1 MQTSQILKKTFPL
14 ENNMVKLAEHQL
26 GALKDMHNGCIL
38 RGDVGSGK
46 SRTALAYYYISVCDG
61 GLKINDK
68 GSLKDMKS
76 PRDLFIITTAKK
88 RDDRSWFDEL
98 APFCITEN
106 CIDNPSHV
114 RVTVDSWNNI
124 KKYIKVA
131 GAFFIFDEQRIVGS
145 GAWVKAFYKIAVKN
159 QWILLTATPGD
170 TWADYIP
177 VFVANGF
184 YKNKTEFNN
193 RHAVYSRYAKYPK
206 IERYVDTGI
215 LIKYRRQILV
225 NMKDKREAHENHIE
239 VNCDYNK
246 LLYRIVKKDR
256 WNPYD
261 KEPIAETGKL
271 CYLERRVANED
282 PSRVVELIKL
292 LEENLKVIIFYNF
305 DYELEIIRE
314 VCDNM
319 CIRYNEWNGHK
330 HEPLPEEG
338 NLGWAYLVQYA
349 AGCEAW
355 NCITTNVII
364 FYSQNYS
371 YKVMKQSAGRIN
383 RMNTPYKELYYYHLR
398 SYAPIDMAIKR
409 ALSLKKN
416 FNEKSYLN
424 S

>member
-1 MQTSQILKKTFPL
+1 
-14 ENNMVKLAEHQL
+14 MVALAEHQL
-26 GALKDMHNGCIL
+26 GALEKMHNGCIL

-46 SRTALAYYYISVCDG
+46 SRTALAYYYISVCGG
-61 GLKINDK
+61 GLKINNE
-68 GSLKDMKS
+68 GSLREMKT

-88 RDDRSWFDEL
+88 RDDGSWFDEL
-98 APFCITEN
+98 APFCITKSMF
-106 CIDNPSHV
+106 DNPSHINV
-114 RVTVDSWNNI
+114 VVDSWNNI
-124 KKYIKVA
+124 KKYIKVS

-193 RHAVYSRYAKYPK
+193 KHAVFSRYTNFPK

-239 VNCDYNK
+239 VNCEYNMT
-246 LLYRIVKKDR
+246 LYRTIKKDR

-271 CYLERRVANED
+271 CYLERRVTNED
-282 PSRVVELIKL
+282 PSRIVEMTKL
-292 LEENLKVIIFYNF
+292 LEDNPRTIIFYNF
-305 DYELEIIRE
+305 DYELEILRE
-314 VCDNM
+314 ICQNM
-319 CIRYNEWNGHK
+319 CIPFKEWNGHK
-330 HEPLPEEG
+330 HEQLPEGDE
-338 NLGWAYLVQYA
+338 WAYLVQYS

-398 SYAPIDMAIKR
+398 SFSPIDIAIKR
-409 ALSLKKN
+409 ALALKRN
-416 FNEKSYLN
+416 FNEKTYVN

>member
-1 MQTSQILKKTFPL
+1 
-14 ENNMVKLAEHQL
+14 MVELAEHQL
-26 GALKDMHNGCIL
+26 GALKKMHNGCIL

-46 SRTALAYYYISVCDG
+46 SRTALAYYYIHVCDG
-61 GLKINDK
+61 RVKINNE
-68 GSLKDMKS
+68 GSLRKMET
-76 PRDLFIITTAKK
+76 PRDLYIITTAKK
-88 RDDRSWFDEL
+88 RDDGSWFDEL
-98 APFCITEN
+98 APFCITKN
-106 CIDNPSHV
+106 CIDNPSHIH
-114 RVTVDSWNNI
+114 VTVDSWNNI
-124 KKYIKVA
+124 KKYVNVY

-145 GAWVKAFYKIAVKN
+145 GAWVKAFYKIAKKN

-184 YKNKTEFNN
+184 YKNKTEFN
-193 RHAVYSRYAKYPK
+193 RLHAVFARYAKYPK

-215 LIKYRRQILV
+215 LIKYRNQILV

-239 VNCDYNK
+239 VNCEYNRT
-246 LLYRIVKKDR
+246 LYRTIKKDR

-271 CYLERRVANED
+271 CYLERRVTNED
-282 PSRVVELIKL
+282 PSRIVEMTKL
-292 LEENLKVIIFYNF
+292 LEDNPRTIIFYNF
-305 DYELEIIRE
+305 DYELEIIRQL
-314 VCDNM
+314 CTNM
-319 CIRYNEWNGHK
+319 CIPYHEWNGHK
-330 HEPLPEEG
+330 HEQLPEGDE
-338 NLGWAYLVQYA
+338 WAYLVQYA

-383 RMNTPYKELYYYHLR
+383 RMNTPFKELYYYHLR
-398 SYAPIDMAIKR
+398 SFSPIDIGIKR

>member
-1 MQTSQILKKTFPL
+1 MPMIELAQHQIDALKK
-14 ENNMVKLAEHQL
+14 
-26 GALKDMHNGCIL
+26 MHNGCIL

-46 SRTALAYYYISVCDG
+46 SRTALAYYYICVCKG
-61 GLKINDK
+61 MLEVNKK
-68 GSLKDMKS
+68 GSLREMES

-88 RDDRSWFDEL
+88 RDDLSWFEEAAD
-98 APFCITEN
+98 FYITQN
-106 CIDNPSHV
+106 QDSNPSKIKMV
-114 RVTVDSWNNI
+114 VDSWNNI
-124 KKYIKVA
+124 KKYTNVV

-145 GAWVKAFYKIAVKN
+145 GAWVKAFYKIAQKN
-159 QWILLTATPGD
+159 RWILLTATPGD
-170 TWADYIP
+170 TWSDYIP

-184 YKNKTEFNN
+184 YKNKTEFN
-193 RHAVYSRYAKYPK
+193 REHVVFSRFSKYPK
-206 IERYVDTGI
+206 IERYERTGI
-215 LIKYRRQILV
+215 LIKHRNEILV
-225 NMKDKREAHENHIE
+225 NMKDKREAVEKHVEILCE
-239 VNCDYNK
+239 YNK
-246 LLYRIVKKDR
+246 DLYRTVKKDR

-271 CYLERRVANED
+271 CYLERRVVNED
-282 PSRVVELIKL
+282 ASRIVQLVKL

-338 NLGWAYLVQYA
+338 NLGWAYIVQYA

-398 SYAPIDMAIKR
+398 SCAPIDIAIKR
-409 ALSLKKN
+409 ALSLKRN

>member
-1 MQTSQILKKTFPL
+1 MVELAQHQIDALKK
-14 ENNMVKLAEHQL
+14 
-26 GALKDMHNGCIL
+26 MHNGCIL

-46 SRTALAYYYISVCDG
+46 SRTALAYYYIFVCG
-61 GLKINDK
+61 GRVKINDAGAYK
-68 GSLKDMKS
+68 PMQT
-76 PRDLFIITTAKK
+76 PRDLVIITTAKK
-88 RDDRSWFDEL
+88 RDDGSWFDEL
-98 APFCITEN
+98 APFCILEN
-106 CIDNPSHV
+106 AMHNPSHIS
-114 RVTVDSWNNI
+114 VTVDSWNNI
-124 KKYIKVA
+124 KKYTNTF

-145 GAWVKAFYKIAVKN
+145 GAWVKAFYKIAQKN

-184 YKNKTEFNN
+184 YKNKTQFNN
-193 RHAVYSRYAKYPK
+193 RHAIYSRYSKFPK

-215 LIKYRRQILV
+215 LIKYRNQILV
-225 NMKDKREAHENHIE
+225 NMKDNREAIEHHIE
-239 VNCDYNK
+239 IPCEYNK
-246 LLYRIVKKDR
+246 TLYRAVKKDR

-271 CYLERRVANED
+271 CYLERRVSNED
-282 PSRVVELIKL
+282 PSRVKKLQEL
-292 LEENLKVIIFYNF
+292 LESNLKVIIFYNF

-314 VCDNM
+314 LCDSM

-371 YKVMKQSAGRIN
+371 YKVMTQSAGRIN
-383 RMNTPYKELYYYHLR
+383 RMNTPYKDLYYYHLR
-398 SYAPIDMAIKR
+398 SYSPIDLAIKR

-416 FNEKSYLN
+416 FNEKSYI
-424 S
+424 SKQ

>member
-1 MQTSQILKKTFPL
+1 
-14 ENNMVKLAEHQL
+14 MVALAEHQI
-26 GALKDMHNGCIL
+26 GALNKMHNGCIL

-46 SRTALAYYYISVCDG
+46 SRTALAYYYISVCEG
-61 GLKINDK
+61 GIKINDK
-68 GSLKDMKS
+68 GSLREMKT

-88 RDDRSWFDEL
+88 RDDGSWFDEL
-98 APFCITEN
+98 APFCITQN
-106 CIDNPSHV
+106 MMDNPSHV
-114 RVTVDSWNNI
+114 CVTVDSWNNI
-124 KKYIKVA
+124 KKYTNVI
-131 GAFFIFDEQRIVGS
+131 GSFFIFDEQRIVGS
-145 GAWVKAFYKIAVKN
+145 GAWVKAFYKIAKKN

-184 YKNKTEFNN
+184 YKNKTQFNN
-193 RHAVYSRYAKYPK
+193 MHAVYSRYTNYPK

-215 LIKYRRQILV
+215 LIKYRNQILV
-225 NMKDKREAHENHIE
+225 NMKDKREAHENHID
-239 VNCDYNK
+239 VNCDYNHV
-246 LLYRIVKKDR
+246 LYRTVKKDR

-282 PSRVVELIKL
+282 SSRIVEMTKL
-292 LEENLKVIIFYNF
+292 LEDNHKTIIFYNF
-305 DYELEIIRE
+305 DYELEILRQLCI
-314 VCDNM
+314 NM
-319 CIRYNEWNGHK
+319 CIPFNEWNGHK
-330 HEPLPEEG
+330 HEQLPEGDE
-338 NLGWAYLVQYA
+338 WAYLVQYA

-383 RMNTPYKELYYYHLR
+383 RMNTPFKELYYYHLR
-398 SYAPIDMAIKR
+398 SYAPIDLAIKR
-409 ALSLKKN
+409 ALSMKKN
-416 FNEKSYLN
+416 FNEKSYVN